1 MVSLPD
7 RSTARAWAAV
17 VPLSVAAGALLSHW
31 RVPAAWIVAAI
42 AVSGAVALG
51 RGRELRV
58 NTHYYRFGRGIIGIM
73 AGLPLVGV
81 TPGALAPFLLPG
93 LLFSVLTLGLGVAV
107 GLLLARSQSEVSR
120 ETGVLAMLPGGAS
133 TMPIMARDLGADYRF
148 VALTQYLR
156 LLVVSVTLPL
166 VAHLFTPPDAASAV
180 GTAGTAGA
188 VQEGYHFH
196 LGATALILAVA
207 LGGDAVGRLLR
218 LPASGVLGPL
228 LLTVACG
235 LVLPPEWS
243 LEPPPV
249 FAVMAFLSIG
259 WICGG
264 GLSLPAL
271 RLFARQLPA
280 TVAFILGLMAL
291 CAGAG
296 WVLARWVGASGLEG
310 YLATTPGALETV
322 LAISHEGGAGAVV
335 VAMQM
340 IRLIAVFALAGWLP
354 RALRAWDR
362 WRG

>member
-31 RVPAAWIVAAI
+31 HVPAAWIVAAI

-81 TPGALAPFLLPG
+81 APGALAPFLLPG

-166 VAHLFTPPDAASAV
+166 VAHLFTPPDTASAV
-180 GTAGTAGA
+180 GTVGAVGTA
-188 VQEGYHFH
+188 QEGYHFH

-218 LPASGVLGPL
+218 LPAAGVLGPL

-296 WVLARWVGASGLEG
+296 WVLARWVGASDLEG

>member
-1 MVSLPD
+1 MVSFPD

-81 TPGALAPFLLPG
+81 APGALAPFLLPG

-107 GLLLARSQSEVSR
+107 GLLLACSQSEVSR

-166 VAHLFTPPDAASAV
+166 VAHRFTPPDAAGTV
-180 GTAGTAGA
+180 GAAGTASA
-188 VQEGYHFH
+188 AQEGYHFH

-218 LPASGVLGPL
+218 L
-228 LLTVACG
+228 
-235 LVLPPEWS
+235 
-243 LEPPPV
+243 PV

-296 WVLARWVGASGLEG
+296 WV
-310 YLATTPGALETV
+310 
-322 LAISHEGGAGAVV
+322 
-335 VAMQM
+335 
-340 IRLIAVFALAGWLP
+340 
-354 RALRAWDR
+354 
-362 WRG
+362 